1 MSRLVACTRKC
12 QMRKRSA
19 RAEARACCRFAAQRP
34 FLTLTMRLVVCRK
47 AISMSLSDQ
56 DESVKKRA
64 VDNIMKLINSQ
75 LALEKKQAKMDA
87 KVRSRT

>member
-1 MSRLVACTRKC
+1 
-12 QMRKRSA
+12 
-19 RAEARACCRFAAQRP
+19 
-34 FLTLTMRLVVCRK
+34 MRLVVCRK